1 MSTVLECKDLAAGHL
16 GRPVLRHFDLD
27 VSAGEIVALLGPNG
41 AGKTTVLLTL
51 AGILPRLGGSVSLM
65 GHPLRRAARPHQVS
79 QLGLVLVPDDRA
91 LFTTLTAREN
101 LLLGQRH
108 GGMTVADVLTYFPP
122 LSKRLGVKAGALSG
136 GEQQMLAMGRALV
149 QGPKVLLLDE
159 MSMGLA
165 PAIVESL
172 LTGLRT
178 IAGDSGVAVVLVEQ
192 HVTLALE
199 AADRAMVLAHGEV
212 TLTGSAA
219 SLAAE
224 PAQLEQAYLGAED
237 RQSTGR
243 AQ

>member
-1 MSTVLECKDLAAGHL
+1 MSTVLECSDLTAGYL
-16 GRPVLRHFDLD
+16 GRPVLRHFDLN

-51 AGILPRLGGSVSLM
+51 AGILPRLGGGISLM
-65 GHPLRRAARPHQVS
+65 GRPLRAARPHQVS

-91 LFTTLTAREN
+91 LFTTLTTREN
-101 LLLGQRH
+101 LQLGQRR
-108 GGMTVADVLTYFPP
+108 GGMTIPDVLTYFPA
-122 LSKRLGVKAGALSG
+122 LGKRLGVKAGALSG

-165 PAIVESL
+165 PAVVESL
-172 LTGLRT
+172 LNGLRK
-178 IAGDSGVAVVLVEQ
+178 IATDSGVAVVLVEQ

-212 TLTGSAA
+212 TLSGSAA

-224 PAQLEQAYLGAED
+224 PALLEKAYLGAGD
-237 RQSTGR
+237 RPAR
-243 AQ
+243 